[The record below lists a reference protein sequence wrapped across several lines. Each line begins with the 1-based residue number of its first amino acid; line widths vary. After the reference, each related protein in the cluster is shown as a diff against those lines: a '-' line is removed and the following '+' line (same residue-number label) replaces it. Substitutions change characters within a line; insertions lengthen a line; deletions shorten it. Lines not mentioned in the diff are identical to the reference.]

1 MKIKIWDTAKVI
13 LRGLFIEEQA
23 YLKKQ
28 EKSQI
33 HSLTLYL
40 KELDKKDQMKP
51 RVSRRKEMITSQSRN
66 KYIKNS

>member
-51 RVSRRKEMITSQSRN
+51 SQQKEGNDN
-66 KYIKNS
+66 KSEQK

>member
-51 RVSRRKEMITSQSRN
+51 RVSRRNEMITSQSRN